1 MKKKVKIIIL
11 DFDGTLGDSKS
22 LILNTMQATVKEL
35 GLQQKTPEEY
45 ASTIGLPLKTSF
57 ASIIPMSDEMADNCV
72 ATYRRIFSEGNVP
85 GAVPLFSGVFDTLK
99 YLYQKGYMLTLASS
113 RSHRSLVGYVHE
125 YGLDSMLSLILGA
138 DDVEKAKPDPM
149 PVLQT
154 LHHFGFSAE
163 DAIVVGDTKFD
174 ILMGKNA
181 GAMTCGVT
189 YGNGSV
195 EELRE
200 VEADVLINSFS
211 EISQVLI

>member
-22 LILNTMQATVKEL
+22 LILNTMQATVREL
-35 GLQQKTPEEY
+35 GLEEKTPEEY
-45 ASTIGLPLKTSF
+45 ASTIGLPLKKGFTS
-57 ASIIPMSDEMADNCV
+57 ILPMSDEMAGKCV
-72 ATYRRIFSEGNVP
+72 ATYRRIFSKGNVP
-85 GAVPLFSGVFDTLK
+85 GAVPLFSGVLETLK
-99 YLYQKGYMLTLASS
+99 DLYQKDYRLTLASS
-113 RSHRSLVGYVHE
+113 RSHRSLVGYVRE
-125 YGLDSMLSLILGA
+125 YGLDPMFSLVLGA

-154 LHHFGFSAE
+154 LSRLGFSAE
-163 DAIVVGDTKFD
+163 DALVVGDTKFD

-195 EELRE
+195 QELRE
-200 VEADVLINSFS
+200 AEADVLINRFP
-211 EISQVLI
+211 EISKVLI